1 MSAPQILV
9 TVCDDGAPPQSDRDA
24 ADDGGGSGPGVS
36 SPVALEPLEKE
47 WLQAAAG
54 GHMATLSHLLQQ
66 DPTLASKKDFTSFT
80 ALHWAAKHGKEELVT
95 LLLGA
100 GADVNM
106 RAVSAAPCELPG
118 GPPLLWPA
126 PLLYSP
132 LLRPGTPEDPSRG
145 KAAAS
150 RESTAALK
158 AWLGQH
164 PKNPY
169 PSKGEKVLLA
179 IVSRMSLTQVS
190 TWFANARRRLKK
202 ENRACWAPRAPKAEG
217 EAEEEEEDSEGEAS
231 AERAAP
237 STPPTRTKL
246 PQNGSLAETAAP
258 WLKAGRWQGLPPSPL
273 PATAEAQ
280 ELPTKPKIWR
290 VAELATSAQPGRGAL

>member
-1 MSAPQILV
+1 MW
-9 TVCDDGAPPQSDRDA
+9 
-24 ADDGGGSGPGVS
+24 GSM
-36 SPVALEPLEKE
+36 
-47 WLQAAAG
+47 Q
-54 GHMATLSHLLQQ
+54 
-66 DPTLASKKDFTSFT
+66 
-80 ALHWAAKHGKEELVT
+80 
-95 LLLGA
+95 GA
-100 GADVNM
+100 GADQRRQHFPESFGGSAAHSRSCLCVLQ
-106 RAVSAAPCELPG
+106 VSAPCEMPG

-217 EAEEEEEDSEGEAS
+217 EAEEEEEDSEGEAG

-237 STPPTRTKL
+237 STPPPRTKL
-246 PQNGSLAETAAP
+246 PQSGSP
-258 WLKAGRWQGLPPSPL
+258 WLKAGQWQGLPPSPP
-273 PATAEAQ
+273 PATA
-280 ELPTKPKIWR
+280 KPKIWC
-290 VAELATSAQPGRGAL
+290 VAELATSTQPGRGAL

>member
-1 MSAPQILV
+1 MWGSMQ
-9 TVCDDGAPPQSDRDA
+9 GAR
-24 ADDGGGSGPGVS
+24 ADWRSQHFPLFGVPAS
-36 SPVALEPLEKE
+36 HSCSCLCV
-47 WLQAAAG
+47 LQ
-54 GHMATLSHLLQQ
+54 
-66 DPTLASKKDFTSFT
+66 
-80 ALHWAAKHGKEELVT
+80 
-95 LLLGA
+95 
-100 GADVNM
+100 
-106 RAVSAAPCELPG
+106 VSAAPCELPG

-217 EAEEEEEDSEGEAS
+217 EVEEEEEDSEGEAG

-280 ELPTKPKIWR
+280 ELPAKPKIWR